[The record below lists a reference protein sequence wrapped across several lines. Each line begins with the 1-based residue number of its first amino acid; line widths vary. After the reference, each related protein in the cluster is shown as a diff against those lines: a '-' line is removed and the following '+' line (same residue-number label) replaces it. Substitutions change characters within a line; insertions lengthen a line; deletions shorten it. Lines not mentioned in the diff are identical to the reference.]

1 MEKLFNQ
8 ISIIFGIAGGAIVS
22 FLGGL
27 DGLITT
33 LIALMALDYVTGV
46 LKSIYNKKLS
56 SEIGIKGI
64 IRKVLMLIVIGVT
77 WLIQNNLGIPAIR
90 EMVIM
95 FFIAN
100 ESISLLENIAQMGI
114 KIPNK
119 LTSILLQLR
128 EKEE

>member
-100 ESISLLENIAQMGI
+100 EAISLLENIAQMGI

-119 LTSILLQLR
+119 LTNILLQLR